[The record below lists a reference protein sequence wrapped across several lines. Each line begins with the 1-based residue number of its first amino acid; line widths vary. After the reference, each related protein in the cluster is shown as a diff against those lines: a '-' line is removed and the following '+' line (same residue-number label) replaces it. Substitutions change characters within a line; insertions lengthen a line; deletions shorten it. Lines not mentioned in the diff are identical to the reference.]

1 MEEKKIKVNEESM
14 TQSEFEM
21 YKERVESKGD
31 VKLVKVNEDTYRLKI
46 QG

>member
-1 MEEKKIKVNEESM
+1 MEEKKIKVNEEAM
-14 TQSEFEM
+14 TQSEFEI